1 MRALRLLRIFKLARD
16 WQSLREVLK
25 NLLITVIDISN
36 FTILMMIVI
45 FIYTLLGLEL
55 YAYRVK
61 FNNEDMDY
69 ALDIDEVPDIKEGYY
84 PRSNFNTF
92 SSGYITVF
100 GILIGENWNVVMY
113 DHLRAIGSSAYIFF
127 ISAFIT
133 GNLILLNLFLA
144 ILLKNFE

>member
-1 MRALRLLRIFKLARD
+1 M
-16 WQSLREVLK
+16 V
-25 NLLITVIDISN
+25 ITIIDISN
-36 FTILMMIVI
+36 FTILMMIII

-61 FNNEDMDY
+61 FDSEDMNY
-69 ALDIDEVPDIKEGYY
+69 ALDPKEVPDVHEGFY

-92 SSGYITVF
+92 VTGYITVF

-113 DHLRAIGSSAYIFF
+113 DHLRGSGRSAYLFC
-127 ISAFIT
+127 ISAFIV

-144 ILLKNFE
+144 ILLKNFETPPEKEDPVDDEN